1 VAAVS
6 TDAAARKRN
15 HSSGQ
20 GCSNNRINGV
30 PAGIQNFHARFVRMR
45 IADDDPAS
53 VLKWWCTKGP
63 CRGEPSDCA
72 AGNGEK

>member
-30 PAGIQNFHARFVRMR
+30 PAGIQNFHARFVRVR
-45 IADDDPAS
+45 IADDNAAS
-53 VLKWWCTKGP
+53 VLNRCTKGP